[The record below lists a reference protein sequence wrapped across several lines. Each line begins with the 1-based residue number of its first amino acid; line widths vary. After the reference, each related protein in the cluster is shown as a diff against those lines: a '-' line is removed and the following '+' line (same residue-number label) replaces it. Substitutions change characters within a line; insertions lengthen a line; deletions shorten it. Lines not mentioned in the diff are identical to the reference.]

1 MTSFI
6 GNAQTAD
13 HLIDM
18 AKRGTF
24 VQGVLLVGPQGV
36 GKTALAQRIS
46 GILLGVDPLALS
58 GHPDYFFLQRPTER
72 TDGGRKRD
80 IPLEAVRELL
90 DRLSLAAMF
99 GKKVAVIE
107 EAAALSVQ
115 SQNALLKTLEEPT
128 GTAHIF
134 ILAESEDEVLPTVRS
149 RLATVRLSIVSDS
162 ELAKSVFH
170 DVSSDYERR
179 LLLRMSAGLP
189 GRAIRLL
196 GADERAAA
204 ELMARQVEDFFA
216 LPLADRVMRSGVI
229 AKMDLEERGGDLEL
243 FLRTSAEYF
252 ADWVKRASTEG
263 EDTVLFTV
271 SSATAG
277 LAAALEA
284 LASLEKNANPTI
296 ALERLALAVPD
307 VK

>member
-1 MTSFI
+1 MISFI
-6 GNAQTAD
+6 GNTQTAD

-18 AKRGTF
+18 ATRGAF
-24 VQGVLLVGPQGV
+24 PQGVLFVGPQGV
-36 GKTALAQRIS
+36 GKTALAQRIAS
-46 GILLGVDPLALS
+46 VLLESEAATLPA
-58 GHPDYFFLQRPTER
+58 HPDYFFLQRPAER

-107 EAAALSVQ
+107 EAAALGVQ

-134 ILAESEDEVLPTVRS
+134 ILAENEDEVLPTVRS
-149 RLATVRLSIVSDS
+149 RLATVRFSIVSDD
-162 ELAKSVFH
+162 ELAKTVFH

-189 GRAIRLL
+189 GRALRLL
-196 GADERAAA
+196 DADERSRA
-204 ELMARQVEDFFA
+204 ELLARHVEDFFA
-216 LPLADRVMRSGVI
+216 LPLADRVMRSSVL
-229 AKMDLEERGGDLEL
+229 AKMDMEERGGDLEL

-284 LASLEKNANPTI
+284 LAGLEKNANPTI

>member
-1 MTSFI
+1 MIPFI
-6 GNAQTAD
+6 GNAKTAD

-18 AKRGTF
+18 AERGTF
-24 VQGVLLVGPQGV
+24 VQGVLFVGPQSV
-36 GKTALAQRIS
+36 GKTTLAQRIS
-46 GILLGVDPLALS
+46 EILLGSEPSMLS
-58 GHPDYFFLQRPTER
+58 THPDYFFLQRPAER

-134 ILAESEDEVLPTVRS
+134 ILAENEDEVLPTVRS
-149 RLATVRLSIVSDS
+149 RLATVRLSIVSDD
-162 ELAKSVFH
+162 ELIKAIFSYVA
-170 DVSSDYERR
+170 SDYERR

-189 GRAIRLL
+189 GRAFRLL
-196 GADERAAA
+196 DTEERSAA
-204 ELMARQVEDFFA
+204 ELLARQVEDFFA

-229 AKMDLEERGGDLEL
+229 AKMDTEERGGDLEL

-284 LASLEKNANPTI
+284 LAGLEKNANPTI